1 MKRSLLLIA
10 IIFLISCGNEGG
22 KIVKQPKRDTSLTL
36 AMYLGYGLKGI
47 EYGPARKIVID
58 TLTWVGKDSSTFKKE
73 WTTITEYD
81 VEVNIAVK
89 DSLTARTFG
98 LKNTDTVIRRLLKA
112 DAKYVRD
119 GVTNWDSAMAQLK
132 QFMDTTQKVQKKEV
146 STPTDSASMKKLSD
160 KIKEKSK

>member
-10 IIFLISCGNEGG
+10 VGFIIFGCGNEGG

-47 EYGPARKIVID
+47 EYGPARKIIID

-89 DSLTARTFG
+89 DTLTAKTFG
-98 LKNTDTVIRRLLKA
+98 LTNTDTVIRRLLKA
-112 DAKYVRD
+112 DAKYVID
-119 GVTNWDSAMAQLK
+119 GITNWDSAMKKLRQY
-132 QFMDTTQKVQKKEV
+132 MDTTKQKVDTTKK
-146 STPTDSASMKKLSD
+146 
-160 KIKEKSK
+160 